1 MNKYF
6 RKTLAFV
13 VALSIVL
20 SGSSF
25 GFAAKGNI
33 PSKPF
38 IIHETKS
45 SENISGG
52 VIHDNILK
60 FTAKGWWNVNVLK
73 VDLNNQYTE
82 LKTLFNKNGISS
94 TDKVSNMV
102 KDSGALAG
110 INADFFNYK
119 PIPNPL
125 GTAINDGEII
135 SSPIS
140 KEYNP
145 TPTFVLDKDKNPCIT
160 FMDRRMAVK
169 SSASNEEVIL
179 SAINKASVSYDE
191 VILYNKHWG
200 KNSIGNTLHPDLIE
214 VVVED
219 SVVTDVRMGQEPV
232 TIPENGY
239 IIVGRDRVQERLL
252 NNFHVG
258 DTVELNLTATPAFES
273 IKMAVGGG
281 SIVLKDG
288 VITNSN
294 PNIPAGENPR
304 TGIGIT
310 QDGNTL
316 LLATID
322 GRDSSFK
329 GVDQATFAQIFKD
342 LGAYNVISMDGG
354 GSTTMVINPKDGSGP
369 NVVNKPS
376 DGGERKVISGV
387 GVFSDAPQGSL
398 ASIELS
404 TDDTNMFAN
413 TSRKLYLKG
422 YDENYNPVNID
433 TSMATFKVEGVT
445 GEFNEN
451 SFKATKPGVAKI
463 TADYMGI
470 TDTLEIKVLDKV
482 RDVTATIGQ
491 FYADINSQRNL
502 GKFFGKDKEGYKAEI
517 YPEDIKFT
525 VTGDIG
531 WIENGT
537 FYSGA
542 KPGAGG
548 ITATIGNGV
557 ENILVTVGNSEGVPV
572 ESFENIDTLQF
583 TSWPKFVTGSTSLHN
598 EAKEGAS
605 SLKLQYDFT
614 QGEGTR
620 AAYVKLLKNGQEG
633 LPIPGAPK
641 QLGLWVYGD
650 GSGGWLRGD
659 IKDSTGKLHKVDFA
673 DSVNWTGWKYV
684 TCNIPSGVSYPI
696 SIDRIYLAEIDSLK
710 KNAGEIYLDGLVA
723 LYPAKSESVISLPL
737 PTTLVDDN
745 NKAEKKQKGGFSFA
759 VTTIPANLDKV
770 VGYKASNKIK
780 EKVNAHNGSIFFG
793 ETSKEFKKGL
803 KTITN
808 GFNIEVAKGYKPYK
822 YKNVLFIKADASKK
836 GLRASNPEQ
845 WLWLQHDLEN
855 STEKNIVLILNSP
868 ISSFTDKLEAEL
880 LHSTLCDAK
889 QSGKNIWVVQPGNG
903 SSTDLQ
909 DGIRYIQ
916 INTKPVVNPKDIYDL
931 SIAEFVVNGDNITYQ
946 IKPIFAQPQI
956 K

>member
-1 MNKYF
+1 MNKSF
-6 RKTLAFV
+6 KKALVFLV
-13 VALSIVL
+13 VLSIVL
-20 SGSSF
+20 SSSSF
-25 GFAAKGNI
+25 GFAARRNTPI
-33 PSKPF
+33 NPF
-38 IIHETKS
+38 VIHETKS
-45 SENISGG
+45 SENISSG
-52 VIHDNILK
+52 VIHENILK
-60 FTAKGWWNVNVLK
+60 FTAKGWWNINILK

-82 LKTLFNKNGISS
+82 LKTLFSKNGISS

-145 TPTFVLDKDKNPCIT
+145 TPTFVLDKNKNPYIT
-160 FMDRRMAVK
+160 FLDRRMAVK
-169 SSASNEEVIL
+169 SSASSEEVIL
-179 SAINKASVSYDE
+179 SAINKASVNYGE
-191 VILYNKHWG
+191 VILYNKHWR

-214 VVVED
+214 VVVQD
-219 SVVTDVRMGQEPV
+219 NVVTDLRIGQEPV
-232 TIPENGY
+232 SIPENGY

-252 NNFHVG
+252 NNFHIG
-258 DTVELNLTATPAFES
+258 DTVELNLTATPDFES

-281 SIVLKDG
+281 SIILKDG

-304 TGIGIT
+304 TGVGIT
-310 QDGNTL
+310 QDGKTL
-316 LLATID
+316 LLVTID

-329 GVDQATFAQIFKD
+329 GVNQATFAQIFKE

-354 GSTTMVINPKDGSGP
+354 GSTAMVINPKDDNKP
-369 NVVNKPS
+369 KVINKPS

-387 GVFSDAPQGSL
+387 GVFSNAPQGTL
-398 ASIELS
+398 ASIKLS
-404 TDDTNMFAN
+404 TDDTKMFAN

-433 TSMATFKVEGVT
+433 MGMATFKVEGVT
-445 GEFNEN
+445 GEFNGN
-451 SFKATKPGVAKI
+451 SFKATKPGTAKI
-463 TADYMGI
+463 TVDYMGI

-482 RDVTATIGQ
+482 KDVTTTLGQ
-491 FYADINSQRNL
+491 FYVDINSQRNL
-502 GKFFGKDKEGYKAEI
+502 GKFFGKDKEGFKAEI

-531 WIENGT
+531 WVENGA

-548 ITATIGNGV
+548 ITATIGDGI
-557 ENILVTVGNSEGVPV
+557 ENILVTVGNSEGVLV

-583 TSWPKFVTGSTSLHN
+583 TSWPEFVTGSTSLHN
-598 EAKEGAS
+598 EAKEGTS

-620 AAYVKLLKNGQEG
+620 AAYVKLLQNGQEG
-633 LPIPGAPK
+633 LALQGVPK
-641 QLGLWVYGD
+641 KLGLWIYGD
-650 GSGGWLRGD
+650 SSGGWLRGD
-659 IKDSTGKLHKVDFA
+659 IKDSTGKYHKVDFA
-673 DSVNWTGWKYV
+673 KRVDWNGWKYV
-684 TCNIPSGVSYPI
+684 TGDIPSEVTYPI
-696 SIDRIYLAEIDSLK
+696 SINRIYLAEIDSLK
-710 KNAGEIYLDGLVA
+710 KYAGEIYFDGLVA
-723 LYPAKSESVISLPL
+723 LYPAKFDSVVLPL
-737 PTTLVDDN
+737 STTLVDAN

-759 VTTIPANLDKV
+759 VTTVPTDLDKI
-770 VGYKASNKIK
+770 VGYKASDKIK

-793 ETSKEFKKGL
+793 ETSDEFKKGL

-808 GFNIEVAKGYKPYK
+808 GLNIEVAKGYKPYV
-822 YKNVLFIKADASKK
+822 YNNILFIKANSSSNS
-836 GLRASNPEQ
+836 LRASNPEQ
-845 WLWLQHDLEN
+845 WLWLKHDLEK
-855 STEKNIVLILNSP
+855 SAEKNIVLILKSP
-868 ISSFTDKLEAEL
+868 VDNFTDRLEAEL
-880 LHSTLCDAK
+880 LHNTLCEAK
-889 QSGKNIWVVQPGNG
+889 QSGKNIWVVQGGNG
-903 SSTDLQ
+903 SSTDLR

-931 SIAEFVVNGDNITYQ
+931 RIAEFVVNGDNITYQ